1 MDNVGAGLLCDCL
14 IALAGRCIC
23 ADGKRIA
30 LLIGNRDYARSP
42 TRSTTFALSGRRSHE
57 PTSRAAS
64 LAAPVDAVV
73 TSSNGK
79 SDQPVGSLEVKGADG
94 WETSQIR
101 TGRRASTWQT

>member
-1 MDNVGAGLLCDCL
+1 MWVRAFFA
-14 IALAGRCIC
+14 IALLHLPARCIC

-64 LAAPVDAVV
+64 LAAIPAGE
-73 TSSNGK
+73 S
-79 SDQPVGSLEVKGADG
+79 PA
-94 WETSQIR
+94 
-101 TGRRASTWQT
+101 GRGLPSML